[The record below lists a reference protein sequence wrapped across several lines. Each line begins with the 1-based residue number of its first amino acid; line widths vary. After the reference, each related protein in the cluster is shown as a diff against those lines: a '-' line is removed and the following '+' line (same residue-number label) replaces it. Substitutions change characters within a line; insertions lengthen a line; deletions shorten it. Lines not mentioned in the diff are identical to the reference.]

1 MSRETVIEAQ
11 SVLSGQNLIATVAIV
26 IVGTATVWASG
37 VALVARA
44 LDRAGRARETV
55 PPQQRKAPN
64 ITRRQSAILLTP
76 WAIAAVVMIPL
87 NIGGGIRVLI
97 LIVSAI
103 MFGATATVCTGFLF
117 TQRPLRALMVA
128 ATVDFEHAERAPG
141 VRARLILMW
150 TMCSALPGAGIV
162 VLVMLRANGWI
173 IQADAPI
180 ETPVLV
186 LALVAVVLGLRA
198 MILVSS
204 SISDPVHDV
213 VDAMAEVE
221 RGHIEQAIDVYERSE
236 IGQLQTGF
244 NRMVAGLRERDRLRD
259 LFGRHVGEE
268 VVRRAVE
275 ESESLSGDEREVAIL
290 FVDLVGSTQL
300 ATTREPHEVAAVLN
314 DFFRIVVDEV
324 DARRGLINK
333 FQGDAALAVF
343 GAPLRTADPA
353 SAALATARA
362 LGAELRRLR
371 VDFGIG
377 VSAGPGVRRQHR
389 RGKPLRVHGCRRRR
403 QRGGTAWPTGP
414 RTSTDGCCV
423 RGRRSTAPTRSNG
436 GVGRRAAPRC
446 YAAGRNSHISRHPC
460 ARRCPAPK
468 PVAPPLTSAPL
479 VVPGLLTSRNGEC
492 RCMTL
497 RTAELRSSLPGRV
510 FAAVSTPARRAGWR
524 RDSRRPTSSCCPR
537 RTRSISCDSAC
548 ATRSRARCSR

>member
-1 MSRETVIEAQ
+1 MRPRSLLFRYAAGLAFAYLLSAAEVVAIVISVSGETVVEAQ
-11 SVLSGQNLIATVAIV
+11 SVLSGKNLVATVAIV
-26 IVGTATVWASG
+26 IVGTVTVWMGG

-44 LDRAGRARETV
+44 LHRASPARETT
-55 PPQQRKAPN
+55 PPRQRKAPN

-76 WAIAAVVMIPL
+76 WAVAAVVMIPL
-87 NIGGGIRVLI
+87 NIDGGIRVAI

-117 TQRPLRALMVA
+117 TQRALRSLMVA

-204 SISDPVHDV
+204 SISDPVHEV

-221 RGHIEQAIDVYERSE
+221 RGRIGNMIDVYERSE
-236 IGQLQTGF
+236 LGRLQTGF
-244 NRMVAGLRERDRLRD
+244 NRMVAGLQERDQLRD

-268 VVRRAVE
+268 VVRRAVDAN
-275 ESESLSGDEREVAIL
+275 ESCSGDEREVAIL
-290 FVDLVGSTQL
+290 FIDLVGSTSWRQRANRMRSPRCSTSSSASWSPSRQTQRL
-300 ATTREPHEVAAVLN
+300 DQQVPGRCRACRV
-314 DFFRIVVDEV
+314 R
-324 DARRGLINK
+324 
-333 FQGDAALAVF
+333 
-343 GAPLRTADPA
+343 RTAAHRRSA

-362 LGAELRRLR
+362 LGAELRRLP

-377 VSAGPGVRRQHR
+377 VSGGPSFRRQHR
-389 RGKPLRVHGCRRRR
+389 RGKPLRVHGCRGRR
-403 QRGGTAWPTGP
+403 QRGGTIRGPSQGVRRTGAVFRSGDRP
-414 RTSTDGCCV
+414 RR
-423 RGRRSTAPTRSNG
+423 RGGATVLGRTGLGDVTR
-436 GVGRRAAPRC
+436 
-446 YAAGRNSHISRHPC
+446 
-460 ARRCPAPK
+460 
-468 PVAPPLTSAPL
+468 PVATHTDLGARAVIWARL
-479 VVPGLLTSRNGEC
+479 W
-492 RCMTL
+492 
-497 RTAELRSSLPGRV
+497 SLSDLSLSDR
-510 FAAVSTPARRAGWR
+510 
-524 RDSRRPTSSCCPR
+524 
-537 RTRSISCDSAC
+537 
-548 ATRSRARCSR
+548 